1 MTQPDDSKFQEK
13 EDFLY
18 PRSRYYGEFSPEHL
32 AFNANLQE
40 FAQRITYICCLETGG
55 KLTPDEAYKQIKQS
69 WKDLKRSKKGLGI
82 GAEPPPPEQA

>member
-1 MTQPDDSKFQEK
+1 MTQPDDSQSQDKQ
-13 EDFLY
+13 DFLN
-18 PRSRYYGEFSPEHL
+18 PRSKYYGDFSPERL

-55 KLTPDEAYKQIKQS
+55 KLAPEEAYKQIKQS

-82 GAEPPPPEQA
+82 GEDPSPSDEA